1 MFDLYEWDVGGQ
13 LRREEDLRRA
23 ERARLL
29 AELRRSRPRGPSV
42 RWRVQL
48 ALASLLIRC
57 GRLLQGES
65 APHASASD
73 YAPAADGRHTDAAA
87 PLSVGL
93 SGAHGARFP
102 V

>member
-13 LRREEDLRRA
+13 FRREEDLRRA

-29 AELRRSRPRGPSV
+29 DELRRSRPRRASV

-65 APHASASD
+65 APQ
-73 YAPAADGRHTDAAA
+73 AADGRHVDDAA
-87 PLSVGL
+87 PLTVGF
-93 SGAHGARFP
+93 SGAHGAQFP